1 MSFLGDELS
10 TVRRSSDCWL
20 YSVGGC
26 YSGDKF
32 SIWGRYAEVG
42 GVDGLVA
49 GGRGMS
55 HWDTMHRFG
64 SVGG

>member
-10 TVRRSSDCWL
+10 TVRRI
-20 YSVGGC
+20 VGYTRWVAVIPATSLAFG
-26 YSGDKF
+26 G
-32 SIWGRYAEVG
+32 GYAEVG

-55 HWDTMHRFG
+55 HWDTMHRLG